1 MIRRRYK
8 SGLKNF
14 FNLFLHRTDNW
25 LFVNNSGDSYEI
37 IAEGSLNDITVN
49 NVLQWEELKENIMRT
64 KEQLKEERD
73 KIVKGLEE
81 TYRKLVLFKKEKN
94 SPMIVLR
101 EGKITEVDPNDILPT
116 TLYKRNAG

>member
-1 MIRRRYK
+1 M
-8 SGLKNF
+8 G
-14 FNLFLHRTDNW
+14 
-25 LFVNNSGDSYEI
+25 
-37 IAEGSLNDITVN
+37 
-49 NVLQWEELKENIMRT
+49 T

-116 TLYKRNAG
+116 TLYKRNEG

>member
-1 MIRRRYK
+1 M
-8 SGLKNF
+8 G
-14 FNLFLHRTDNW
+14 
-25 LFVNNSGDSYEI
+25 
-37 IAEGSLNDITVN
+37 
-49 NVLQWEELKENIMRT
+49 T

-101 EGKITEVDPNDILPT
+101 KGKITEVDPNDIRPT
-116 TLYKRNAG
+116 TLYKRNVG

>member
-1 MIRRRYK
+1 M
-8 SGLKNF
+8 G
-14 FNLFLHRTDNW
+14 
-25 LFVNNSGDSYEI
+25 
-37 IAEGSLNDITVN
+37 
-49 NVLQWEELKENIMRT
+49 T

-116 TLYKRNAG
+116 TLYKRNAD

>member
-1 MIRRRYK
+1 M
-8 SGLKNF
+8 G
-14 FNLFLHRTDNW
+14 
-25 LFVNNSGDSYEI
+25 
-37 IAEGSLNDITVN
+37 
-49 NVLQWEELKENIMRT
+49 T

-101 EGKITEVDPNDILPT
+101 DGKITEVDPKDILPT